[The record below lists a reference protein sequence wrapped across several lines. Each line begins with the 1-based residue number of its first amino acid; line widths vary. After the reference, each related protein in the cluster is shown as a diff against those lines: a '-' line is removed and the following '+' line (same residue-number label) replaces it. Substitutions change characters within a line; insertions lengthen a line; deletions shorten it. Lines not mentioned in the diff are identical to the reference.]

1 MTEIVYMFIFKRRT
15 RNARNFSEQQ
25 KEKLREQ
32 LLITGF
38 ELLKQFGYRKMTIDD
53 ITKKCAIAK
62 GTFYRFFKSKEDFIY
77 ELMIYERNKEKQA
90 LLASLDVDGHLSQSA
105 FKSYIKDMFH
115 NSVNVF
121 SYMSPEEITLLQA
134 SWPEEYLLNVG
145 NDEKT
150 SNWLLSFIPDK
161 SPELD
166 WRFFAN
172 YMKSI
177 AIVEVHKSLLNPET
191 ADIFLDRLIDDMIHY
206 IWKYNNNPV

>member
-1 MTEIVYMFIFKRRT
+1 MPAI
-15 RNARNFSEQQ
+15 FSEQQ

-90 LLASLDVDGHLSQSA
+90 LLASLDADGHLSQSA

-134 SWPEEYLLNVG
+134 SLPEEYLLNVG

>member
-1 MTEIVYMFIFKRRT
+1 MPAI
-15 RNARNFSEQQ
+15 FSEQQ

-62 GTFYRFFKSKEDFIY
+62 GTFYRFFKSKEDFVY
-77 ELMIYERNKEKQA
+77 ELMIYERDKEKQA
-90 LLASLDVDGHLSQSA
+90 LLDALDSEGHLSQSA
-105 FKSYIKDMFH
+105 FKNYVKDMFH
-115 NSVNVF
+115 SSVNVF
-121 SYMSPEEITLLQA
+121 SYMTQEEITLLQSA
-134 SWPEEYLLNVG
+134 WPEEYLLNVE

-150 SNWLLSFIPDK
+150 STWLLSFIPNK
-161 SPELD
+161 SAEVD
-166 WRFFAN
+166 WRIFAN
-172 YMKSI
+172 YMKAI

-206 IWKYNNNPV
+206 IWSI

>member
-1 MTEIVYMFIFKRRT
+1 MPAI
-15 RNARNFSEQQ
+15 FSEQQ

-62 GTFYRFFKSKEDFIY
+62 GTFYRFFKSKEDFVY
-77 ELMIYERNKEKQA
+77 ELMIYERDKEKQA
-90 LLASLDVDGHLSQSA
+90 LLDALDSEGHLNQSA
-105 FKSYIKDMFH
+105 FKNYVKNMFH

-121 SYMSPEEITLLQA
+121 SYMTQEEITLLQA
-134 SWPEEYLLNVG
+134 SWPEEYLLNVE

-150 SNWLLSFIPDK
+150 TNWLLSFIPNK
-161 SPELD
+161 SEEVD
-166 WRFFAN
+166 WRIFAN
-172 YMKSI
+172 YMKAI

-191 ADIFLDRLIDDMIHY
+191 AEIFLDQMIDDMLRY
-206 IWKYNNNPV
+206 IWLGK

>member
-1 MTEIVYMFIFKRRT
+1 MPAI
-15 RNARNFSEQQ
+15 FSEQQ

-62 GTFYRFFKSKEDFIY
+62 GTFYRFFKSKEDFVY
-77 ELMIYERNKEKQA
+77 ELMIYERDKEKQA
-90 LLASLDVDGHLSQSA
+90 LLDALDSEGHLNQSA
-105 FKSYIKDMFH
+105 FKNYVKNMFH

-121 SYMSPEEITLLQA
+121 SYMTQEEITLLQA
-134 SWPEEYLLNVG
+134 SWPEEYLLNVE

-150 SNWLLSFIPDK
+150 TNWLLSFIPNK
-161 SPELD
+161 SEEVD
-166 WRFFAN
+166 WRIFAN
-172 YMKSI
+172 YMKAI

-191 ADIFLDRLIDDMIHY
+191 AEIFLDQLINDMIRY
-206 IWKYNNNPV
+206 VWGL

>member
-1 MTEIVYMFIFKRRT
+1 MPAI
-15 RNARNFSEQQ
+15 FSEQQ

-32 LLITGF
+32 LLLTGF
-38 ELLKQFGYRKMTIDD
+38 DSLKQFGYRKMTIDD

-90 LLASLDVDGHLSQSA
+90 LLDALDSEGHLSQSA
-105 FKSYIKDMFH
+105 FKNCVKDMFH

-121 SYMSPEEITLLQA
+121 SYMTQEEITLLQA
-134 SWPEEYLLNVG
+134 SWPEEYLLNVE

-150 SNWLLSFIPDK
+150 TNWLLSFIPNK
-161 SPELD
+161 SEEVD
-166 WRFFAN
+166 WRIFAN
-172 YMKSI
+172 YMKAI

-191 ADIFLDRLIDDMIHY
+191 ADIFLDQLIDDMMRY
-206 IWKYNNNPV
+206 VWSL

>member
-1 MTEIVYMFIFKRRT
+1 MPAI
-15 RNARNFSEQQ
+15 FSEQQ

-77 ELMIYERNKEKQA
+77 ELMIYERDKEKQA
-90 LLASLDVDGHLSQSA
+90 LLDALDEEGHLSQSA
-105 FKSYIKDMFH
+105 FKGYVKNMFH

-121 SYMSPEEITLLQA
+121 SYMTQEEVTFLQS
-134 SWPEEYLLNVG
+134 SWPEEYLLNVE

-150 SNWLLSFIPDK
+150 THWLLSFIPDK
-161 SPELD
+161 SPSLD
-166 WRFFAN
+166 WRFLAN

-177 AIVEVHKSLLNPET
+177 AIVEVYKSFLNPDT
-191 ADIFLDRLIDDMIHY
+191 AEVFLDQLIDDMIRY
-206 IWKYNNNPV
+206 VWAL

>member
-1 MTEIVYMFIFKRRT
+1 MPAI
-15 RNARNFSEQQ
+15 FSEQQ

-77 ELMIYERNKEKQA
+77 ELMLYERDKEKQA
-90 LLASLDVDGHLSQSA
+90 LLDSLDGEGHLSQSA
-105 FKSYIKDMFH
+105 FKSYVKSMFH

-121 SYMSPEEITLLQA
+121 SYMTQEEITLLQS
-134 SWPEEYLLNVG
+134 SWPEEYLLNVE

-177 AIVEVHKSLLNPET
+177 AIVEVYKSLLNPET
-191 ADIFLDRLIDDMIHY
+191 AAAFLDQLIDDMIRY
-206 IWKYNNNPV
+206 IWK

>member
-1 MTEIVYMFIFKRRT
+1 MPAIFSK
-15 RNARNFSEQQ
+15 QQ

-32 LLITGF
+32 FLITGF
-38 ELLKQFGYRKMTIDD
+38 ELLKQFGYRKMTIDA

-90 LLASLDVDGHLSQSA
+90 LLNSLDEQGHLSQSA
-105 FKSYIKDMFH
+105 FKSYVKSMLH

-121 SYMSPEEITLLQA
+121 SYMTQEEITLLQS
-134 SWPEEYLLNVG
+134 SWPEEYLLNVE
-145 NDEKT
+145 NDETT

-161 SPELD
+161 SPDID

-177 AIVEVHKSLLNPET
+177 ALVEVYKSLLNPET
-191 ADIFLDRLIDDMIHY
+191 ADAFLDQLISDMIRY
-206 IWKYNNNPV
+206 IWR

>member
-1 MTEIVYMFIFKRRT
+1 MPAI
-15 RNARNFSEQQ
+15 FSEQQ

-32 LLITGF
+32 LLLTGF
-38 ELLKQFGYRKMTIDD
+38 DSLKQFGYRKMTIDD

-90 LLASLDVDGHLSQSA
+90 LLDALDSEGHLNQSA
-105 FKSYIKDMFH
+105 FKNYVKDMFH

-121 SYMSPEEITLLQA
+121 SYMTQEEITLLQA
-134 SWPEEYLLNVG
+134 SWPEEYLLNVE

-150 SNWLLSFIPDK
+150 TNWLLSFIPNK
-161 SPELD
+161 SEEVD
-166 WRFFAN
+166 WRIFAN
-172 YMKSI
+172 YMKAI

-191 ADIFLDRLIDDMIHY
+191 ADIFLDQLIDDMMRY
-206 IWKYNNNPV
+206 VWSL

>member
-1 MTEIVYMFIFKRRT
+1 MPAI
-15 RNARNFSEQQ
+15 FSEQQ

-62 GTFYRFFKSKEDFIY
+62 GTFYRFFKSKEDFVY
-77 ELMIYERNKEKQA
+77 ELMIYERDKEKQA
-90 LLASLDVDGHLSQSA
+90 LLDALDSEGHLGQSA
-105 FKSYIKDMFH
+105 FKNYVKDMFH

-121 SYMSPEEITLLQA
+121 SYMTQEEITLLQSA
-134 SWPEEYLLNVG
+134 WPEEYLLNVE

-150 SNWLLSFIPDK
+150 TNWLLSFIPNK
-161 SPELD
+161 SEEVD
-166 WRFFAN
+166 WRIFAN
-172 YMKSI
+172 YMKAI

-191 ADIFLDRLIDDMIHY
+191 AEIFLDQMIDDMLRY
-206 IWKYNNNPV
+206 IWLGK

>member
-1 MTEIVYMFIFKRRT
+1 MPAI
-15 RNARNFSEQQ
+15 FSEQQ

-77 ELMIYERNKEKQA
+77 ELMLYERDKEKQA
-90 LLASLDVDGHLSQSA
+90 LLDSLDGEGHLSQSA
-105 FKSYIKDMFH
+105 FKSYVKSMFH

-121 SYMSPEEITLLQA
+121 SYMTQEEITLLQS
-134 SWPEEYLLNVG
+134 SWPEEYLLNVE

-161 SPELD
+161 SPALD

-177 AIVEVHKSLLNPET
+177 AVIEVYKSLLNPET
-191 ADIFLDRLIDDMIHY
+191 ANAFLDQLIDDMIRY
-206 IWKYNNNPV
+206 IWGI

>member
-1 MTEIVYMFIFKRRT
+1 MPAI
-15 RNARNFSEQQ
+15 FSEQQ

-62 GTFYRFFKSKEDFIY
+62 GTFYRFFKSKEDFVY
-77 ELMIYERNKEKQA
+77 ELMIYERDKEKQA
-90 LLASLDVDGHLSQSA
+90 LLDVLDSEGHLNQSA
-105 FKSYIKDMFH
+105 FKNYVKNMFH

-121 SYMSPEEITLLQA
+121 SYMTQEEITLLQA
-134 SWPEEYLLNVG
+134 SWPEEYLLNVE

-150 SNWLLSFIPDK
+150 TNWLLSFIPNK
-161 SPELD
+161 SEEVD
-166 WRFFAN
+166 WRIFAN
-172 YMKSI
+172 YMKAI

-191 ADIFLDRLIDDMIHY
+191 AEIFLDQLINDMIRY
-206 IWKYNNNPV
+206 VWGL

>member
-1 MTEIVYMFIFKRRT
+1 MPAI
-15 RNARNFSEQQ
+15 FSEQQ

-77 ELMIYERNKEKQA
+77 ELMIYERDKEKQ
-90 LLASLDVDGHLSQSA
+90 LLLDVLDSEGHLSQST
-105 FKSYIKDMFH
+105 FKNYVKDMFH

-121 SYMSPEEITLLQA
+121 SYMTQEEITLLQA
-134 SWPEEYLLNVG
+134 SWPEEYLLNVK

-150 SNWLLSFIPDK
+150 TNWLLSFIPNK
-161 SPELD
+161 SAEVD
-166 WRFFAN
+166 WRIFAN
-172 YMKSI
+172 YMKAI
-177 AIVEVHKSLLNPET
+177 AIVEVYKSLLNPET
-191 ADIFLDRLIDDMIHY
+191 AEIFLDQLINDMIRY
-206 IWKYNNNPV
+206 VWGL

>member
-1 MTEIVYMFIFKRRT
+1 MPAI
-15 RNARNFSEQQ
+15 FSEQQ

-77 ELMIYERNKEKQA
+77 ELMIYERDKEKQA
-90 LLASLDVDGHLSQSA
+90 LLDALDSEGHLSQSA
-105 FKSYIKDMFH
+105 FKNCVKNMFH

-121 SYMSPEEITLLQA
+121 SFMTQEEITLLQT
-134 SWPEEYLLNVG
+134 SWPEEYLLNVD

-150 SNWLLSFIPDK
+150 SNWILSFISDQ
-161 SPELD
+161 SPGLD

-177 AIVEVHKSLLNPET
+177 AIVEVYKSLLNPET
-191 ADIFLDRLIDDMIHY
+191 ADAFLDQLIDDMICY
-206 IWKYNNNPV
+206 IWNS